1 MNWHHIDNYLEGKM
15 LTAKDI
21 MTTEVISVKPDLSVE
36 KLAEILW
43 KNKISGVPVQDD
55 DGALLAV
62 VTENDLID
70 QTKKIHIP
78 SVITLLDSVFFL
90 ESGGK
95 MEKQIKKITGA
106 TVGEICSEKL
116 VSVNEETP
124 LNEIATIMAEKRV
137 HTLPVLSGDKLV
149 GVVGKSDI
157 IRTVAK
163 K

>member
-1 MNWHHIDNYLEGKM
+1 M

-21 MTTEVISVKPDLSVE
+21 MTTEVITVKPDLSVE

-43 KNKISGVPVQDD
+43 ENKISGVPVLDD
-55 DGALLAV
+55 DDTLVAV

-78 SVITLLDSVFFL
+78 SVITLLDSVIFL
-90 ESGGK
+90 ESAEK

-106 TVGEICSEKL
+106 TVGDICAEKL
-116 VSVNEETP
+116 ISVSEETP
-124 LNEIATIMAEKRV
+124 LNEIATIMAQKGA
-137 HTLPVLSGDKLV
+137 HTLPVLCGDKLV

-157 IRTVAK
+157 IRTLAK